1 MSLIAAV
8 DIGASSGRVLTA
20 HLDND
25 VPTTREIRRFR
36 NGPTPLG
43 SRWIW
48 PIQDLLDEVKR
59 GLAESAN
66 LGARTFGID
75 TWAVDYAVIEAS
87 GTQMGPV
94 YAHRDTHH
102 WRGVEKV
109 RNQITWAEQYRVT
122 GIQDI
127 SINTIYQLAGEDPSR
142 VLAGNRMLLVPDFF
156 IYHLTGVIGAEV
168 TNAST
173 TGLMDPRTRKWAH
186 EILEPLNIPATFLP
200 DLHEP
205 GQLIGR
211 SRAEGTEQL
220 SAISVATH
228 DTASAFAGTPI
239 VNRDDAIVISLGTW
253 ALVGYEATTAHPGRK
268 TETINLTHE
277 LGVEGT
283 VRCLRNVTGMWLFE
297 ECRRSWEAS
306 DGTPPDP
313 GSLLVAALG
322 APAFQAILDV
332 DEPTLASPGQ
342 SAETILRRI
351 VGPMPH
357 DRRGIVRI
365 LLESLIARLAAQ
377 IVDIERIS
385 GRTRS
390 IIHVV
395 GGASRIHF
403 LMQWLSDATGK
414 EVIAGPVE
422 ATSLGNAAVQ
432 WCVLG
437 EFSNIDEARSSIAR
451 MAEIRSFTPETDR
464 DYWRE
469 YAGRLGWDI

>member
-1 MSLIAAV
+1 MSLITAV

-20 HLDND
+20 HLDKG

-43 SRWIW
+43 NRWIW
-48 PIQDLLDEVKR
+48 PIQDLLSEVKR
-59 GLAESAN
+59 GLAESAS

-75 TWAVDYAVIEAS
+75 TWAVDYAVVESS
-87 GTQMGPV
+87 GTQSGPV
-94 YAHRDTHH
+94 YAHRDTYHQ
-102 WRGVEKV
+102 RGVEKV
-109 RNQITWAEQYRVT
+109 RNQLTWDEQYRIT

-127 SINTIYQLAGEDPSR
+127 PINTIYQLAGENPSR
-142 VLAGNRMLLVPDFF
+142 VAADNRMLLVPDFLM
-156 IYHLTGVIGAEV
+156 YHLTGVIGAEV

-173 TGLMDPRTRKWAH
+173 TGLMDPRTRKWAP
-186 EILEPLNIPATFLP
+186 EILKPLNIPTTFLP

-205 GQLIGR
+205 GQLMGR

-239 VNRDDAIVISLGTW
+239 SNRDDAFVISLGTW
-253 ALVGYEATTAHPGRK
+253 ALVGYEAISAHPGRN
-268 TETINLTHE
+268 TEAINLTHE

-297 ECRRSWEAS
+297 ECRRSWES
-306 DGTPPDP
+306 LDGTPPDS
-313 GSLLVAALG
+313 GLLLRASSG
-322 APAFQAILDV
+322 APAFQAILDI

-342 SAETILRRI
+342 SAETIIERL
-351 VGPMPH
+351 VGPSPH
-357 DRRGIVRI
+357 DRPGLVRI

-377 IVDIERIS
+377 IVSIERIS

-390 IIHVV
+390 VIHVV
-395 GGASRIHF
+395 GGASRLHF

-437 EFSNIDEARSSIAR
+437 EFSSISEARSSIAR
-451 MAEIRSFTPETDR
+451 MAEIRCFTPETDQ
-464 DYWRE
+464 DCWRE